1 MRAVKIAFAMF
12 FLAALSGCLF
22 TAIGLEDED
31 LRNSIDFR
39 PPETVHLCVYLD
51 AGITQNDA
59 RELLS
64 SWNSEAP
71 KYRLTVEPVS
81 FHLLERRDFFHNGI
95 VRQIG
100 SQPLA
105 PTCDRKLYFVNRN
118 VGDFLWGDLA
128 AAALPLPE
136 ILGEVDDATLTSGFV
151 VATRMSVNQLFFS
164 PYAVTRHELFHLLG
178 CKQHYDMPA
187 CYGQIAALKKH
198 EWQLRAM
205 GFFEKIGE
213 QPFYPTWD
221 ELTEAMLVS
230 RAEVNQKEA
239 SRDSAAA
246 PSQDVAPAS
255 SAVTIIRP

>member
-1 MRAVKIAFAMF
+1 MRAVKIAFASF
-12 FLAALSGCLF
+12 CLAALSGCLF
-22 TAIGLEDED
+22 TAIGLEHEE
-31 LRNSIDFR
+31 LRNSIDFG

-51 AGITQNDA
+51 TGITEKEA

-64 SWNSEAP
+64 SWETEAP
-71 KYRLTVEPVS
+71 KYRLTVQPVS
-81 FHLLERRDFFHNGI
+81 FQPLARSGFFHTGI

-105 PTCDRKLYFVNRN
+105 PNCDRKLYFVNRN

-136 ILGEVDDATLTSGFV
+136 VLGEVDDATLTSGFV
-151 VATRMSVNQLFFS
+151 VATRLSVNQLFFS

-198 EWQLRAM
+198 ERQFRAM

-239 SRDSAAA
+239 SLDSGETTPRAAA
-246 PSQDVAPAS
+246 PPS
-255 SAVTIIRP
+255 STVTIIKP